1 MFEVNDLRPSLFDYA
16 MNEYSYSVAIL
27 KRIANAYQYIYEC
40 IPANRPPKRKC
51 RDEVLIFSLIKALG
65 DDPHNGS
72 YPVTHREISEL
83 LRRTND
89 ITLPDSLVEYK
100 ADFDTALN
108 ELGRGKWCGLQSH
121 DFSDYKDF
129 GQYQRA
135 IIASILDIGDY
146 KLKALGLP
154 RSRQYRQEAFI
165 EMARFLNGNRTN
177 AR

>member
-1 MFEVNDLRPSLFDYA
+1 VFEVNDFRPSLFDYA

-27 KRIANAYQYIYEC
+27 KRIASAYEYIYEC
-40 IPANRPPKRKC
+40 IPANHPPLRRC
-51 RDEVLIFSLIKALG
+51 REEVLIYALEKAISG
-65 DDPHNGS
+65 DPI
-72 YPVTHREISEL
+72 THREIAEL
-83 LRRTND
+83 LRRSDD
-89 ITLPDSLVEYK
+89 ITAPDSLVEYK